1 MHYEFSVTTDCQPAR
16 SKTFS
21 ALRFSQRYVT
31 VPLRGRASARQVIVQ
46 DWMHSYDVAINIC
59 YCADDVPTTVTDLF
73 AAADQPLFKRVLNN
87 ELHVLQPLLPYKT
100 ISCYKLRPRKHNRR
114 LIRKPARCEN
124 VVQRFILTFL
134 FFYVTFRRNCM
145 SLFTCFMSLFSCC
158 LSTLLYE
165 YMDWIWICRNH
176 YNFNIAKC

>member
-1 MHYEFSVTTDCQPAR
+1 MPR
-16 SKTFS
+16 
-21 ALRFSQRYVT
+21 
-31 VPLRGRASARQVIVQ
+31 RGRASARQVIVQ

-134 FFYVTFRRNCM
+134 FFYVTFRPNCICRCLHVLCLCLVAVCQ
-145 SLFTCFMSLFSCC
+145 LFYTN
-158 LSTLLYE
+158 
-165 YMDWIWICRNH
+165 IWIG
-176 YNFNIAKC
+176 YGFVEIIITLT